1 MTNSLPAKAAPH
13 APAEDVV
20 QLAANELAAEI
31 TDHIEQMY
39 PKAVEACGP
48 SFLRSVRGFTYN
60 RVLAMS
66 KCHTEEELLA
76 FIKRTREARKRSR
89 KMWAKYRRRGSPC
102 HHDATSGG
110 SDA

>member
-20 QLAANELAAEI
+20 HLAAKEIASEI

-39 PKAVEACGP
+39 PRATSVAGA
-48 SFLRSVRGFTYN
+48 SFLASVRGFTFN
-60 RVLAMS
+60 KVLAMS

-76 FIKRTREARKRSR
+76 FIERTREARKRSR
-89 KMWAKYRRRGSPC
+89 KMWAKYRRP
-102 HHDATSGG
+102 SGG